1 MAAALPQLG
10 RGVLVGRRG
19 PPCGGGDL
27 TPRKRPLLWRR
38 PVPERGSPVNRGNR
52 PPCDNGEGE
61 EWPSPLPTTD
71 FFPHAS
77 VPDNDGTII
86 RRFPHQ
92 GHDELIVRRE
102 G

>member
-19 PPCGGGDL
+19 PPCGGADL
-27 TPRKRPLLWRR
+27 TPRKRHLLWRR

-61 EWPSPLPTTD
+61 EWPSPLPTIRNVRPKGYSQRRPRVEAFVQTLN
-71 FFPHAS
+71 HL
-77 VPDNDGTII
+77 PDSG
-86 RRFPHQ
+86 
-92 GHDELIVRRE
+92 L
-102 G
+102 